1 MLKGF
6 LAMVLGLSMT
16 LVAVTVTTGSV
27 LVLGLTAC
35 PAQDDV
41 AALDRFA
48 TPVAWEEDERS
59 DIEAPDGDE
68 EDAPPDNDEGVSN
81 VAPTFAMAPLAWE
94 FELQGGGPATSG
106 SQVDA
111 ERRQIPRAGDGAH
124 ALETRGSRC
133 RSAPTGGPRGSRSPS
148 AKRLF
153 FPRRRSVVSLSSW
166 RLASS
171 VALSLF
177 ASSNVARAEWPALG
191 EIYLKARQHAVEVTD
206 AAGTLGVARASMQG
220 ARVST
225 FGNPY
230 LQVIA
235 DRGKHTQ
242 DIRFEG
248 QFFLPI
254 DVAGQRG
261 ARIRETESLI
271 QWKTLGRDE
280 VQARVAGDAVAAY
293 GRALVAHAR
302 VLLAERG
309 EQEAKAEAD
318 YFAARLTAGDASIVD
333 QSLADAE
340 LARWTQLRVEAEL
353 MLVRARQELEI
364 LVGSGHIDDDPPN
377 SPPDPPNLK
386 IASGDGFVQ
395 QVMTRSPVLRSL
407 GFESRY
413 WNQSTERARR
423 DRVPPVSFIAVGG
436 RGDLGEMRLGG
447 GVEWSFPVLRKN
459 QGEIARAGAE
469 QDRTTRVREASA
481 RVIEVQATHAH
492 ETFTQVLAGLELL
505 DKTGIP
511 AAERVVDATT
521 AAFRAGK
528 VELVRTFIAKRDL
541 ATARNR
547 RLDLVA
553 TGWQSYGEMV
563 SLTGELP

>member
-1 MLKGF
+1 MPLSSSAWRRSLSLVF
-6 LAMVLGLSMT
+6 GL
-16 LVAVTVTTGSV
+16 L
-27 LVLGLTAC
+27 
-35 PAQDDV
+35 
-41 AALDRFA
+41 
-48 TPVAWEEDERS
+48 
-59 DIEAPDGDE
+59 
-68 EDAPPDNDEGVSN
+68 
-81 VAPTFAMAPLAWE
+81 
-94 FELQGGGPATSG
+94 ATS
-106 SQVDA
+106 
-111 ERRQIPRAGDGAH
+111 
-124 ALETRGSRC
+124 
-133 RSAPTGGPRGSRSPS
+133 
-148 AKRLF
+148 
-153 FPRRRSVVSLSSW
+153 SS
-166 RLASS
+166 
-171 VALSLF
+171 
-177 ASSNVARAEWPALG
+177 ARAEWPALG
-191 EIYLKARQHAVEVTD
+191 EIYLKARQNAVDVTD
-206 AAGTLGVARASMQG
+206 AAGNLGVARASMQG

-225 FGNPY
+225 LGNPL

-242 DIRFEG
+242 DVQFQG
-248 QFFLPI
+248 QLFFPV

-261 ARIRETESLI
+261 ARIRESESLI
-271 QWKTLGRDE
+271 DWKTLGRDE
-280 VQARVAGDAVAAY
+280 VQARVAGAAVAAY

-302 VLLAERG
+302 ILLAERG

-340 LARWTQLRVEAEL
+340 LSRWTQLRVEAAL
-353 MLVRARQELEI
+353 ALVRARQELEI
-364 LVGSGHIDDDPPN
+364 LVGGGHIDDDPPN
-377 SPPDPPNLK
+377 APPDPPALRT
-386 IASGDGFVQ
+386 ASGDAFVQ
-395 QVMTRSPVLRSL
+395 HVMNNSPLLRSL

-413 WNQSTERARR
+413 WNQSRERARR
-423 DRVPPVSFIAVGG
+423 DRVPPVSFVAVGG
-436 RGDLGEMRLGG
+436 RGDLGEMRLGAG
-447 GVEWSFPVLRKN
+447 IEWAFPVLRKN

-469 QDRTTRVREASA
+469 QDRATRVREASA
-481 RVIEVQATHAH
+481 RVVEVQAAHAH
-492 ETFTQVLAGLELL
+492 EAFKQVLSSLEVL